1 VIATRTPRLGR
12 EFVGTPKALA
22 MAAAVAAL
30 LTGCGAGGGSAQP
43 AGSIKVTLTEFKFDP
58 STISAPSGKVVFY
71 LVNAGTT
78 SHDMI
83 IRDSSN
89 NRLNGSEPISA
100 GDTFVFT
107 VDSIPAGTYTYFCDQ
122 SGHEASGMKGTLTI
136 T

>member
-1 VIATRTPRLGR
+1 MR
-12 EFVGTPKALA
+12 ALVT
-22 MAAAVAAL
+22 AVAAAAL
-30 LTGCGAGGGSAQP
+30 LAGCGGGGGSAQP

-58 STISAPSGKVVFY
+58 ATVSAPSGKVVFY

-78 SHDMI
+78 SHDLI

-89 NRLNGSEPISA
+89 NRIDGSELISA

-107 VDSIPAGTYTYFCDQ
+107 VSSLPAGTYTYFCDQ

>member
-1 VIATRTPRLGR
+1 V
-12 EFVGTPKALA
+12 KAL
-22 MAAAVAAL
+22 AAAVAVVAL
-30 LTGCGAGGGSAQP
+30 LAGCGGGGGATQP

-78 SHDMI
+78 SHDLI

-89 NRLNGSEPISA
+89 NRVDGSELISA

-107 VDSIPAGTYTYFCDQ
+107 VNSIPAGTYTYFCDQ

-136 T
+136 S

>member
-1 VIATRTPRLGR
+1 M
-12 EFVGTPKALA
+12 KALA
-22 MAAAVAAL
+22 AAFAVVAVLA
-30 LTGCGAGGGSAQP
+30 GCGGGGGATQP

-58 STISAPSGKVVFY
+58 STISVPSGKVVFY

-78 SHDMI
+78 SHDLI

-89 NRLNGSEPISA
+89 NRVDGSELISA

-107 VDSIPAGTYTYFCDQ
+107 VTSIQTGTYTYFCDQ

>member
-1 VIATRTPRLGR
+1 V
-12 EFVGTPKALA
+12 KALA
-22 MAAAVAAL
+22 VAVAAAAL
-30 LTGCGAGGGSAQP
+30 LAGCGGSGGSGQP

-78 SHDMI
+78 SHDLI
-83 IRDSSN
+83 IRDSASN
-89 NRLNGSEPISA
+89 RIDGSELISA

-107 VDSIPAGTYTYFCDQ
+107 VNSITAGTYTYFCDQ

>member
-1 VIATRTPRLGR
+1 
-12 EFVGTPKALA
+12 
-22 MAAAVAAL
+22 MAAVAAVAL
-30 LTGCGAGGGSAQP
+30 LAGCGGGGGSAQP

-58 STISAPSGKVVFY
+58 ATISTSSGKVVFY

-78 SHDMI
+78 SHDLI

-89 NRLNGSEPISA
+89 NRIEGSELISA

-107 VDSIPAGTYTYFCDQ
+107 VNSIPAGTYTYFCDQ